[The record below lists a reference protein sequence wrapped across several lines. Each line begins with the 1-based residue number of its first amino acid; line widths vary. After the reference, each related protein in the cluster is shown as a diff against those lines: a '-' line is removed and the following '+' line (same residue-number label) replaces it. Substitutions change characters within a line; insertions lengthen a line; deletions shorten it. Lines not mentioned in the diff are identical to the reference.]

1 MSACDNKQKTNEIAA
16 LGLLIVFLHL
26 GKENTHTHTHILALV
41 NTPGLLEPFTIRL
54 KTARSQNTGLSFN
67 AFITNISS

>member
-26 GKENTHTHTHILALV
+26 GKENTHTHIHTL
-41 NTPGLLEPFTIRL
+41 TT
-54 KTARSQNTGLSFN
+54 T
-67 AFITNISS
+67 